1 MTDNFGRKIEY
12 MRISVTDRCNLR
24 CMYCMP
30 EGIDLLPMD
39 TILSYEE
46 IALIV
51 RCAVSLGITKF
62 KITGGE
68 PLVRK
73 GVTDL
78 IKMLKGIEGVEQVT
92 LTTNGVLLSQYI
104 DELIGAGIDG
114 INISLDTLDPAL
126 YSKITGSD
134 ELGEVTEGIEKAL
147 KYGIKLKV
155 NAVVLSDVSMDNYI
169 ALAALAKDKK
179 LDVRFIEMM
188 PIGAGREFESIDC
201 NKILEAVFERFVPKH
216 ELKDKTIGEYIDAV
230 KSDRCHGNG
239 PAKYYIIPG
248 FSGSIGVINSIH
260 DKFCYNC
267 NRIRLTSTG
276 ELKPCLYY
284 GDTVNL
290 RNILREN
297 NDNKNIINLSRD
309 ADLYRNI
316 NNINEKI
323 MTAIEE
329 AILNKPCG
337 HDFAEGEA
345 MEIRKMS
352 QIGG

>member
-1 MTDNFGRKIEY
+1 
-12 MRISVTDRCNLR
+12 
-24 CMYCMP
+24 MP

-78 IKMLKGIEGVEQVT
+78 IKMLKAIEGVEQVS
-92 LTTNGVLLSQYI
+92 LTTNGVLLSKYI
-104 DELIGAGIDG
+104 DELIGAGIDA
-114 INISLDTLDPAL
+114 INISLDTIDQVS
-126 YSKITGSD
+126 YYKITGSD
-134 ELGEVTEGIEKAL
+134 RLMDVLRGIDKAL
-147 KYGIKLKV
+147 NSGIKVKI
-155 NAVVLSDVSMDNYI
+155 NSVVLEDLPIDNYI

-179 LDVRFIEMM
+179 IDVRFIEMM

-201 NKILEAVFERFVPKH
+201 NKILEAVFERFVPKQKIQDKKIRDYINTT
-216 ELKDKTIGEYIDAV
+216 KDESV
-230 KSDRCHGNG
+230 HGNG
-239 PAKYYIIPG
+239 PARYYNIPG

-297 NDNKNIINLSRD
+297 SDNKNIINLSRD

-316 NNINEKI
+316 NNMNEKI

-329 AILNKPCG
+329 TILNKPCG

>member
-24 CMYCMP
+24 CRYCMP

-46 IALIV
+46 IVLIV

-78 IKMLKGIEGVEQVT
+78 IKMLKAIEGVEQVS
-92 LTTNGVLLSQYI
+92 LTTNGVLLSKYI
-104 DELIGAGIDG
+104 DELIGAGIDA
-114 INISLDTLDPAL
+114 INISLDTIDQVS
-126 YSKITGSD
+126 YYKITGSD
-134 ELGEVTEGIEKAL
+134 RLMDVLRGIDKAL
-147 KYGIKLKV
+147 NSGIKVKI
-155 NAVVLSDVSMDNYI
+155 NSVVLEDLPIDNYI

-179 LDVRFIEMM
+179 IDVRFIEMM
-188 PIGAGREFESIDC
+188 PIGAGKEYESIDC
-201 NKILEAVFERFVPKH
+201 NNILEAVFERFVPKQ
-216 ELKDKTIGEYIDAV
+216 KIQDKKIRDYINTTEDESV
-230 KSDRCHGNG
+230 HGNG
-239 PAKYYIIPG
+239 PARYYNIPG

-284 GDTVNL
+284 GNTINL

-297 NDNKNIINLSRD
+297 DDNNKNK
-309 ADLYRNI
+309 
-316 NNINEKI
+316 KI